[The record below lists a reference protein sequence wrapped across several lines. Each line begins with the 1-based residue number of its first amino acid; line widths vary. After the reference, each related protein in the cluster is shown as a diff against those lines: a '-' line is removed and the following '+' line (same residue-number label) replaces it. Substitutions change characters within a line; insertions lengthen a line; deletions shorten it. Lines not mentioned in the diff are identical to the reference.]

1 MKTIEI
7 ISGSQKAQFTTKS
20 VTLNGREYFYINMSD
35 VRNDRLNR
43 VYTFV
48 YDSEVKAVPY
58 EEKDA
63 KTLAVIFGQVR
74 AMEEKRKAHDRAA
87 AHQLLRRL
95 LHLQQIHPYRT
106 LPHSRR
112 HRQKPSHHSRHR
124 PEISRSRSTLHRKHR

>member
-7 ISGSQKAQFTTKS
+7 ISGAQKAQFTTKS
-20 VTLNGREYFYINMSD
+20 VTLDGIEYFYINMSD
-35 VRNDRLNR
+35 VRNDKLNR

-74 AMEEKRKAHDRAA
+74 AMEEK
-87 AHQLLRRL
+87 LSL
-95 LHLQQIHPYRT
+95 IH
-106 LPHSRR
+106 
-112 HRQKPSHHSRHR
+112 
-124 PEISRSRSTLHRKHR
+124 I